1 MVNTSSL
8 RAKSK
13 AVVAAIGQSVG
24 IDMSYA
30 LRGGALLASGSIAS
44 SFILF
49 LLTLGYANFLSKD
62 TYGNFRY
69 IQSVAAVLVA
79 LTLTGMNTAV
89 TQAVARGFD
98 GTLRKAIR
106 IQLKWSILYTLAC
119 LGIGAYYFWNGNTE
133 FGISLFAISFLTPI
147 SLTYNTYIAFLN
159 GKRNFRELSQYNFLS
174 TLFVATATF
183 GAMILTHSVIA
194 LVVTNAG
201 ANALA
206 NLFIYFRVVRTHN
219 LNNQDDP
226 QAISFGKHLSLMGV
240 FGTISSQVDSIL
252 VFHFLGAAEL
262 SVFSFAIAVP
272 DRLKGFSKI
281 ISNLALPKFSL
292 QDRHQLASGLR
303 RRMPLFIILLLGLA
317 ALYALLS
324 PLFFSIFFP
333 KYGDSVSLTQLYS
346 LALVA
351 SAATIPV
358 TALLAQRSKRE
369 LYAFTSSASLFQ
381 ITCSVVLIPLFGLV
395 GAIVARLLSL
405 FYNLVFSMVLL
416 LRRST

>member
-30 LRGGALLASGSIAS
+30 LRGGTLLASGSIAS

-292 QDRHQLASGLR
+292 QDRNQLASGLR

>member
-30 LRGGALLASGSIAS
+30 LRGGTLLASGSIAS

-240 FGTISSQVDSIL
+240 FATAASQIDSIL
-252 VFHFLGAAEL
+252 VFHTLGAAEL
-262 SVFSFAIAVP
+262 SIFSFAVAIP
-272 DRLKGFSKI
+272 DRLKGFTKI
-281 ISNLALPKFSL
+281 LSSLALPKFSI
-292 QDRHQLASGLR
+292 QNRSQLITGMK
-303 RRMPLFIILLLGLA
+303 RRMPIFILLLSGLA
-317 ALYALLS
+317 ALYALIS
-324 PLFFSIFFP
+324 PMVFNIFFP
-333 KYGDSVSLTQLYS
+333 KYHDSIHLTQLYS

-351 SAATIPV
+351 SAANVPIA
-358 TALLAQRSKRE
+358 ALMSQRSKRE
-369 LYAFTSSASLFQ
+369 LYVFTSSSSLFQ
-381 ITCSVVLIPLFGLV
+381 IVCSILLIPPFGQI
-395 GAIVARLLSL
+395 GAVVARLLSL
-405 FYNLVFSMVLL
+405 FYNLAFSIISLTY
-416 LRRST
+416 RRI